1 MIFENIVH
9 SKIHIIF
16 FVSENIYFCTYR
28 LYVNLKIMSIF
39 YIQKIGTFVHSKYTY
54 LVIIILGILIKKA
67 RRWMLISNDVQRDK

>member
-1 MIFENIVH
+1 MIFKNIVY

-54 LVIIILGILIKKA
+54 YYFILIIKA

>member
-54 LVIIILGILIKKA
+54 NYYFILIIKA
-67 RRWMLISNDVQRDK
+67 RRWILISNDV